1 MSLLRYFLAVCGDF
15 VNFFRK
21 NGTFYSLFMENLYI
35 PNMEKWNEICFHIK
49 DYENSSEKEFQKGV
63 EFIFEKLGWS
73 KFKEEMISKK
83 AIPIGSAQRLIPDI
97 ILKNNDKEVIVVELK
112 KNNISSTLRI
122 EQQLFSYMR
131 QLRLE
136 FGIFV
141 GENLQFY
148 YDVPNDNEEP
158 IKIFEANF
166 IENDEKAAEFISL
179 ISKPFYEN
187 KLLEFCEKRIL
198 EATNENIFES
208 LRGDIVKG
216 VFDNEVKIL
225 FVELLKGKYDKEVIE
240 KIIND
245 IEIKILL
252 KNEPSVI
259 ITDSSIEGLLENED
273 LTKSEAIDLI
283 NGKNKST
290 NLNNSNTIY
299 SNVNKGKNVWWFE
312 PDNSRFNDDFHLL
325 LNDAKR
331 KILYYFFIPK
341 NEITNP
347 KVIFYQRKDFNNK
360 SQIEIYDNDI
370 NLGTARYL

>member
-1 MSLLRYFLAVCGDF
+1 
-15 VNFFRK
+15 
-21 NGTFYSLFMENLYI
+21 
-35 PNMEKWNEICFHIK
+35 MEKWNEICFHIK

-131 QLRLE
+131 QLKLE

-148 YDVPNDNEEP
+148 YDVPNDNEKP

-166 IENDEKAAEFISL
+166 IENNEKAAEFISL
-179 ISKPFYEN
+179 ISKPFYED

-198 EATNENIFES
+198 EKKNENIFEN
-208 LRGDIVKG
+208 LKNDVVKG

-225 FVELLKGKYDKEVIE
+225 FVKLLKDKYDEEIIE
-240 KIIND
+240 KIINN
-245 IEIKILL
+245 IEIRILL
-252 KNEPSVI
+252 KDRGENKSSVV
-259 ITDSSIEGLLENED
+259 ITDFPLKEALENED
-273 LTKSEAIDLI
+273 LKKSEAIDLI
-283 NGKNKST
+283 NKKNKST
-290 NLNNSNTIY
+290 NLNSSNTAF
-299 SNVNKGKNVWWFE
+299 SNVNKSKPVWWFQ
-312 PDNSRFNDDFHLL
+312 PDNSKFNYDLNL
-325 LNDAKR
+325 VLNDSKR
-331 KILYYFFIPK
+331 KILYHFFIPK

-347 KVIFYQRKDFNNK
+347 KATFYQRADLNNH
-360 SQIEIYDNDI
+360 SHIEIYDNDPSFKDI
-370 NLGTARYL
+370 KKSFSFKKYLKDEIKY